1 MTHRIITFIGSV
13 IVILGVALA
22 AAPEADAQAFK
33 FSFKNPGFGGHPS
46 NSHYFFQSAESQ
58 KPDFGTP
65 QSGATRSPID
75 DFQRNLQRQMLS
87 QLSRQLVRGDLA
99 EIDLSQEGVID
110 LGDFSIQVMPGLD
123 NITIEILDQLS
134 GERTQV
140 EIPRF

>member
-1 MTHRIITFIGSV
+1 MGKRILPFFGTV
-13 IVILGVALA
+13 IVYLGLLVATPA
-22 AAPEADAQAFK
+22 DADAQSFK

-46 NSHYFFQSAESQ
+46 NSHYFMQSAEMQ
-58 KPDFGTP
+58 KPKFDTA
-65 QSGATRSPID
+65 QSSTARSPID

-87 QLSRQLVRGDLA
+87 QLSRQLVRGDLS
-99 EIDLSQEGVID
+99 EIDLTQEGVID

-123 NITIEILDQLS
+123 NITIEILDQVS